1 MSKPAFEDVFEYK
14 TGRRNRKSFLIFM
27 AIQIALSF
35 VFFAMIVAVTPNL
48 PEFGKGILGVIV
60 LVFSLGL
67 LMSQF
72 CVMAQRC
79 RDIGYS
85 GLWVMLNFVPF
96 IAMVFQLVLLIMPG
110 QKGQNRFGEDP
121 LGQDQEATSPDTAN
135 INADWLAK

>member
-1 MSKPAFEDVFEYK
+1 MTKPAFEDVFEYK

-27 AIQIALSF
+27 AIQIAVSF

-121 LGQDQEATSPDTAN
+121 LGRDQESTVPASAN
-135 INADWLAK
+135 INADSLAK